1 MMLGLGVETQI
12 SEALMP
18 AGIQFDLPSRDTQK
32 KVKVENVW
40 KMFFIISI
48 RGIEEAQAPRLLIN
62 LAVFFLSPMSSGSTR
77 SSN

>member
-1 MMLGLGVETQI
+1 
-12 SEALMP
+12 MP

-62 LAVFFLSPMSSGSTR
+62 LAVFF
-77 SSN
+77 